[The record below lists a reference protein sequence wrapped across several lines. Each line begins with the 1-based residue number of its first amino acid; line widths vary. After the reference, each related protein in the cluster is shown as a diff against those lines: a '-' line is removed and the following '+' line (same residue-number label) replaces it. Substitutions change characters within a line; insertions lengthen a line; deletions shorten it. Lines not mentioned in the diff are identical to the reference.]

1 MTVVFGE
8 DNPMCCWVCRS
19 TTPGY
24 PDGVDPA
31 WQAKHYPGP
40 AEHQPRS
47 SPPTISAKVRATHQT
62 AAGLLVTPKSVSR
75 LWQFEHLQR
84 NSISGVSPR
93 PPATNAARSACWLR
107 RQLRHDTST
116 ATWRARSVV
125 RGVGSSEVRAHLP
138 SPAASQPT
146 TGLRARRPVSA
157 AGRRAAFTVP
167 STTVVASGRRTFSSG
182 MALAAA

>member
-75 LWQFEHLQR
+75 LRQFEHRQR

-93 PPATNAARSACWLR
+93 PPATNAARSATTPAPRHGARGALR
-107 RQLRHDTST
+107 
-116 ATWRARSVV
+116 AA
-125 RGVGSSEVRAHLP
+125 SEVRKFVRICPPPPHP
-138 SPAASQPT
+138 SPPPACAP
-146 TGLRARRPVSA
+146 
-157 AGRRAAFTVP
+157 AGRLARLDDARP
-167 STTVVASGRRTFSSG
+167 SPYPAPQ
-182 MALAAA
+182 